1 MVYGHA
7 KAIGASE
14 GPVVLQRWA
23 RPWAPLFSRPSPT
36 HLLPFLRGLLESPG
50 SDAGGLAAE
59 AVAAFGPMMM
69 GAAGRVVMAAAAA
82 AAAPAPGDDGGVSGN
97 VAAAVLNEVEAKKS
111 VLVSEADAGRALGLL
126 VDICDVS
133 AATTAGPGWG
143 MLRAQTLPLLL
154 TAQPAGVRLAALIRR
169 MASPPAGGLL
179 ADNAESKLSHAAV
192 AAAAATP
199 GKRQKS
205 AAPVAGRLE
214 PVGSGAGPLSGSSV
228 DAADEVH
235 RLWCAVQLLPHACES
250 PEQAVEA
257 CQAVLTAVESAMEEQ
272 EGANAGPAGKQQQQ
286 QDVLLLLHGTATRML
301 ATLLP
306 SMAAGEPGEGGLA
319 EAAEA
324 SLAWLMRHPLS
335 YWSARAAGAM
345 LAAAREQHP
354 PPPHQSAP
362 SGNRG
367 PSSSAGSGGKAGG
380 LQKLLSEASLRSA
393 LPPLLPL
400 LSSRSQAVRAAALG
414 VLSAFD
420 TPVLLPLESDV
431 AAGRTGTPMK

>member
-23 RPWAPLFSRPSPT
+23 RPWAPLFSRPSPR
-36 HLLPFLRGLLESPG
+36 HLLPFLRGMLESPG
-50 SDAGGLAAE
+50 ADAGGLAAE
-59 AVAAFGPMMM
+59 AVAVFGPMMM
-69 GAAGRVVMAAAAA
+69 GAAGRVVMAAATATAAVSTPGGDGGGAGGGLSGAA
-82 AAAPAPGDDGGVSGN
+82 ATDRDDERKFVVSD
-97 VAAAVLNEVEAKKS
+97 V
-111 VLVSEADAGRALGLL
+111 DAGRALGLL

-143 MLRAQTLPLLL
+143 MLRAKTLPLLL
-154 TAQPAGVRLAALIRR
+154 TAQPAGVRLATLIRC

-179 ADNAESKLSHAAV
+179 AASKPAAAV
-192 AAAAATP
+192 AAATP
-199 GKRQKS
+199 GKRRKS
-205 AAPVAGRLE
+205 AAPAAAGAVVVGLAE
-214 PVGSGAGPLSGSSV
+214 PLGGGARQDE
-228 DAADEVH
+228 DAKVSDEVH

-250 PEQAVEA
+250 SEQAIEA
-257 CQAVLTAVESAMEEQ
+257 CHAVLTAVELAMGAQ
-272 EGANAGPAGKQQQQ
+272 EVAKAGTAGRQQQQ
-286 QDVLLLLHGTATRML
+286 REDVLLLLHGTATRML

-306 SMAAGEPGEGGLA
+306 SAAAEPGEGLA

-324 SLAWLMRHPLS
+324 SLSWLMRHPLS
-335 YWSARAAGAM
+335 FWSARAAGAM
-345 LAAAREQHP
+345 LAAAREQN
-354 PPPHQSAP
+354 PPHQSGVVA
-362 SGNRG
+362 SDNRRRD
-367 PSSSAGSGGKAGG
+367 SSGG

-431 AAGRTGTPMK
+431 AAGRTGTPIKWV

>member
-179 ADNAESKLSHAAV
+179 ADNAESKLSHAAAV
-192 AAAAATP
+192 P
-199 GKRQKS
+199 GKRRKS
-205 AAPVAGRLE
+205 AAPVVGLVE
-214 PVGSGAGPLSGSSV
+214 PAGSGVRLPGGSSA

-257 CQAVLTAVESAMEEQ
+257 CHAVLAAVELAIEEKR
-272 EGANAGPAGKQQQQ
+272 EAAEAGPAGKQQQQ
-286 QDVLLLLHGTATRML
+286 EDVFLLLHGTATRML

-306 SMAAGEPGEGGLA
+306 SMAAEGPGEGGLA
-319 EAAEA
+319 EAAET

-354 PPPHQSAP
+354 PPPHQSAAP

-367 PSSSAGSGGKAGG
+367 HSSSVAGGGSGKAGG

-393 LPPLLPL
+393 LPPLMPL

-431 AAGRTGTPMK
+431 VAGRTGTPMK